1 MWGCRRNRIDLR
13 KGMVYH
19 TSMTDQKTK
28 NPIGTLSVKERLF
41 ARYKAKGYS
50 YGKSAELAGYK
61 AGTSADKQGYRLSKK
76 ADIQDEV
83 SRILAEQETR
93 SLIDRES
100 HLDQL
105 AKLRDKAVD
114 TGQIGSAVTAEH
126 YRGKVANL
134 YTERLEVSDTNK
146 ETSDEIMLRI
156 SKLLGK
162 DSEDKDK
169 SLH

>member
-1 MWGCRRNRIDLR
+1 
-13 KGMVYH
+13 MVYH

-50 YGKSAELAGYK
+50 NGKSAELAGYK

-93 SLIDRES
+93 SLIDRE
-100 HLDQL
+100 
-105 AKLRDKAVD
+105 
-114 TGQIGSAVTAEH
+114 
-126 YRGKVANL
+126 
-134 YTERLEVSDTNK
+134 YTV
-146 ETSDEIMLRI
+146 I
-156 SKLLGK
+156 SKATR
-162 DSEDKDK
+162 
-169 SLH
+169 

>member
-1 MWGCRRNRIDLR
+1 MI
-13 KGMVYH
+13 YH

-41 ARYKAKGYS
+41 SRYKAQGYS
-50 YGKSAELAGYK
+50 NGKSAELAGYK
-61 AGTSADKQGYRLSKK
+61 GGTSADKQGYRLSKK
-76 ADIQDEV
+76 ADIQDEIA
-83 SRILAEQETR
+83 RILAEQETR

-100 HLDQL
+100 HLDEL

-134 YTERLEVSDTNK
+134 YTERLEVSDANK
-146 ETSDEIMLRI
+146 ESSDEIMTRI

-162 DSEDKDK
+162 EQTDKDS

>member
-1 MWGCRRNRIDLR
+1 MRGCQRKRIDLR
-13 KGMVYH
+13 TGMVYH
-19 TSMTDQKTK
+19 TSMTDQKTSSHK
-28 NPIGTLSVKERLF
+28 KGLSVKERLF
-41 ARYKAKGYS
+41 ARYKAKGFS
-50 YGKSAELAGYK
+50 NGKSAELAGYK

-76 ADIQDEV
+76 ADIQEEV
-83 SRILAEQETR
+83 SRILSEQETR
-93 SLIDRES
+93 SLIDRET
-100 HLDQL
+100 HLDEL

-134 YTERLEVSDTNK
+134 YTERLEVSETNK

-156 SKLLGK
+156 SKLLGN
-162 DSEDKDK
+162 DSKDKDK

>member
-50 YGKSAELAGYK
+50 NGKSAELAGYK
-61 AGTSADKQGYRLSKK
+61 AGPSADKQGYRLSKK

>member
-1 MWGCRRNRIDLR
+1 
-13 KGMVYH
+13 MVYH
-19 TSMTDQKTK
+19 TYMTDKKPTEHK
-28 NPIGTLSVKERLF
+28 KGLSVKERLF
-41 ARYKAKGYS
+41 ARYKAKGYTH
-50 YGKSAELAGYK
+50 GKSAELAGYK
-61 AGTSADKQGYRLSKK
+61 AGTSADKQGFRLSKK
-76 ADIQDEV
+76 AEIRDEV

-100 HLDQL
+100 HLDEL

-134 YTERLEVSDTNK
+134 YTERLEVSETNK

-162 DSEDKDK
+162 ETKDKDK

>member
-1 MWGCRRNRIDLR
+1 M
-13 KGMVYH
+13 
-19 TSMTDQKTK
+19 
-28 NPIGTLSVKERLF
+28 
-41 ARYKAKGYS
+41 
-50 YGKSAELAGYK
+50 
-61 AGTSADKQGYRLSKK
+61 
-76 ADIQDEV
+76 
-83 SRILAEQETR
+83 AEQETR

-100 HLDQL
+100 HLDEL

-134 YTERLEVSDTNK
+134 YTERLEVSETNK
-146 ETSDEIMLRI
+146 ESSDEIMTRI

-162 DSEDKDK
+162 EQNDKDS

>member
-50 YGKSAELAGYK
+50 NGKSAELAGYK

-156 SKLLGK
+156 SKLLGN
-162 DSEDKDK
+162 DSKDKDK

>member
-1 MWGCRRNRIDLR
+1 
-13 KGMVYH
+13 MVYH
-19 TSMTDQKTK
+19 TPMTYQKTK
-28 NPIGTLSVKERLF
+28 KDIHQLSVKERLF
-41 ARYKAKGYS
+41 ARYKAQGYS
-50 YGKSAELAGYK
+50 NGKSAELAGYK

-76 ADIQDEV
+76 ADIQDEIA
-83 SRILAEQETR
+83 RILAEQETR

-100 HLDQL
+100 HLDTL

-134 YTERLEVSDTNK
+134 YTERLEVSETNK
-146 ETSDEIMLRI
+146 ESSDEIMARI

-162 DSEDKDK
+162 NQSDKDT